1 MFPCI
6 CFARRW
12 LIPYIERE
20 LGNGVRLH
28 AVTRHLATEAVR
40 LGAGA
45 TFMAD
50 ALAMVDRGANLAH
63 IAA

>member
-1 MFPCI
+1 VSPRI

-12 LIPYIERE
+12 LFPYIERE

-28 AVTRHLATEAVR
+28 PITRHPATEVKLSAGAAVT
-40 LGAGA
+40 
-45 TFMAD
+45 AD
-50 ALAMVDRGANLAH
+50 ALALVLDRLANLAH